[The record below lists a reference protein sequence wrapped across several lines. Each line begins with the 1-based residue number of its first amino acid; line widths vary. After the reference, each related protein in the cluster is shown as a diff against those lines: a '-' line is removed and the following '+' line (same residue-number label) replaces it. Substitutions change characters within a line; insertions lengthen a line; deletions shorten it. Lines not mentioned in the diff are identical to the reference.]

1 MSGKS
6 KTVRHDLM
14 ARRDRLGYAFIAPF
28 LIGFLFLIAIP
39 IVQSVI
45 FSFHDIQIVESG
57 YTLVPKGLENYR
69 YILLVNTAFRAK
81 MVESF
86 QMTVRDTL
94 IVVPFSFFAA
104 LILHKP
110 FHGRTLARAIFFL
123 PVVVSSGVFAVMD
136 ANTII
141 NMVLSRDPAVSTGSL
156 EATESALAF
165 VNTLFAGSLPA
176 EITQF
181 VAAATGNISGIVA
194 KSGIQIILFL
204 GGLNTISPSIYESS
218 NIEGAT
224 AWVNF
229 WKITFPMSGPY
240 ILLNVVYTVID
251 SFTNINNPLIKS
263 IWNDLTGLKNF
274 GVASASAWLYFILIF
289 AVLGVT
295 FAVISRKVFYRD

>member
-136 ANTII
+136 ANTVI

-218 NIEGAT
+218 NMEGAT

-295 FAVISRKVFYRD
+295 FALISRKVFYRD

>member
-1 MSGKS
+1 
-6 KTVRHDLM
+6 
-14 ARRDRLGYAFIAPF
+14 
-28 LIGFLFLIAIP
+28 
-39 IVQSVI
+39 
-45 FSFHDIQIVESG
+45 
-57 YTLVPKGLENYR
+57 
-69 YILLVNTAFRAK
+69 
-81 MVESF
+81 
-86 QMTVRDTL
+86 MTVRDTL

-295 FAVISRKVFYRD
+295 FALISRKVFYRD

>member
-45 FSFHDIQIVESG
+45 FSFHDIQLVESG

-136 ANTII
+136 ANTVI

-295 FAVISRKVFYRD
+295 FALISRKVFYRD

>member
-181 VAAATGNISGIVA
+181 VAAATGNISGI
-194 KSGIQIILFL
+194 
-204 GGLNTISPSIYESS
+204 YESS

-295 FAVISRKVFYRD
+295 FALISRKVFYRD

>member
-6 KTVRHDLM
+6 KTVRHDRM

-136 ANTII
+136 ANTVI

-295 FAVISRKVFYRD
+295 FALISRKVFYRD

>member
-123 PVVVSSGVFAVMD
+123 PVVVSSGVIAVMD

-295 FAVISRKVFYRD
+295 FALISRKVFYRD

>member
-69 YILLVNTAFRAK
+69 YILLVNTALRAK

-295 FAVISRKVFYRD
+295 FALISRKVFYRD